1 MDNYKELISLRQKVD
16 SALDGYFTAPC
27 TQKRLLDAMRY
38 SLLAGGKRIRPI
50 LLLKFCQAAGGD
62 MEKAMPAACAVEML
76 HTYSL
81 IHDDLPCMDNDE
93 LRRGMP
99 TNHVVYGECTAT
111 LAGDALQAAAFHTLL
126 SSGLDDYARA
136 EMGRVFALAVGE
148 MGMCG
153 GQMLDTAETGEE
165 QTVERLTEISRLKTG
180 ALLRAACVMGVL
192 AAGCRADDKR
202 VKAASEYAACL
213 GLAFQIRDDVL
224 DAESTTETLGKP
236 VGSDVQCGKVTFYS
250 LLGSRECARLIA
262 GYTAAAKAALKEGFG
277 DAPFLEWLA
286 DELAGRTK

>member
-1 MDNYKELISLRQKVD
+1 MDNYKELISLREKVD

-27 TQKRLLDAMRY
+27 PQKRLLDAMRY

-126 SSGLDDYARA
+126 SGGLDDYARA

-165 QTVERLTEISRLKTG
+165 QTTERLTEISRLKTG

-250 LLGSRECARLIA
+250 LLGSRECARLIS
-262 GYTAAAKAALKEGFG
+262 GYTAEARAALKAGFG

-286 DELAGRTK
+286 DELAGRTR